1 MSDSRGGGRNA
12 ASPRSD
18 DTTMAHVFD
27 PDELAAISREAAK
40 EPAGRT
46 LDAVHRA
53 LAARYPDDVEKEI
66 RWVFNNAGGAM
77 GQMAL
82 LYASLGE
89 YLLLFGTPIG
99 TEGHSGRYRTEVW
112 DFMLEGEMW
121 CYHEG
126 ETERSVYRPGEFAYL
141 GGNRVKGYRIPDHG
155 WMLEYARGPIPTM
168 LPFGLADTVF
178 STVDY
183 RGLLQSVARYARLT
197 LKSLVRRFR

>member
-1 MSDSRGGGRNA
+1 VAVASRGANE
-12 ASPRSD
+12 
-18 DTTMAHVFD
+18 MANRFD
-27 PDELAAISREAAK
+27 PEELAAIAREASKA
-40 EPAGRT
+40 PAG
-46 LDAVHRA
+46 RA
-53 LAARYPDDVEKEI
+53 LAAVHEGLLGRYPGLVESEI

-82 LYASLGE
+82 LHASLRE

-126 ETERSVYRPGEFAYL
+126 ETSRSVYRPGDAAYL
-141 GGNRVKGYRIPDHG
+141 GKNRVKGYRIPDHG

-183 RGLLQSVARYARLT
+183 RGLFQSVSRYARLT
-197 LKSLVRRFR
+197 ITTLLRR